1 MSDSPNNPKIDL
13 AVALQYET
21 GTRKAPKVTA
31 KGRGEV
37 ARRIVATAEEHGVTV
52 EANRQLAEA
61 LAGVD
66 LDQTIPVELYEAAAE
81 VIGMVLRAAEKRRSS
96 PLR

>member
-1 MSDSPNNPKIDL
+1 MSDNPDEAKIDL
-13 AVALQYET
+13 AVALQYEK
-21 GTRKAPKVTA
+21 GTRTAPRVTA

-37 ARRIVATAEEHGVTV
+37 ARHIVASANEHGVTV

-61 LAGVD
+61 LSGVD
-66 LDQTIPVELYEAAAE
+66 LDTTIPVELYEAAAE